1 MEHHFRKLIV
11 LKTKNVKQI
20 KNINYLMFLNEKNK
34 QKDLD
39 DF

>member
-1 MEHHFRKLIV
+1 MGHYFRKLNV

-20 KNINYLMFLNEKNK
+20 KNTNYLMFLNEKNK